1 MRIPA
6 RDTAAADGAKDGSG
20 PSRQPR
26 RDADRPSA
34 APAAPFAPFAPVMQS
49 LTALQRSVGN
59 AAVTRMLTAGRDAGG
74 GTGGAAVQR
83 ATAHQVLRSAGR
95 PLDAPLREEMESRL
109 GADFSDVRVHS
120 GPLAQRSA
128 AEIGARAYTSG
139 RDVVIGAG
147 GGDKHT
153 LAHELT
159 HVIQQRQGPVSGT
172 DTGRGLR
179 VSDPGDRF
187 EREAEANANR
197 VMAGPAPVQRAAC
210 GEHGPHGGPHHAYDT
225 RDAHDTRAPGSG
237 GRGVVQRKGPEELG
251 PTLPADPR
259 PGGLLGRLVA
269 RNPPPP
275 DPLVTKV
282 RADIDAYDRD
292 PVRDPMHCMLALTHL
307 TQEIAPAEDDAPANV
322 KPWLSAALEAV
333 KAELVLVNDQLVR
346 DDEFPA
352 GAGAPYSAM
361 TTNGMLWQEA
371 QWADSAAAFHMH
383 GPSYFRELSEL
394 NRAGMTKEIA
404 KGQGDRSWVP
414 DVRSKLTT
422 ALQQSVLSHYTGKT
436 RVEAMLAQGQMKSK
450 TELLRADPDAPN
462 NSEAYDKHVLANEGF
477 VFFFLEVRDSPFRST
492 RFTGPND
499 VPARIQ
505 MPLTSSPL
513 MSQGWLMLSDFV
525 QREYPTVRARPE
537 DPAQTEGKLNT
548 REDQFSAGFTL
559 PVRSFDLGA
568 GSASLDGEAVA
579 EAMEKE
585 SDPERRGQIFYSMS
599 QAAADEHSTMTYGAG
614 AQEQVHEERL
624 RSNTLMG
631 RDIVPGLVE
640 RAVVEIQRLEAVNPQ
655 LANRLKA
662 MSGADLMRFLL
673 KDLLRPQA
681 MLPNTVD
688 LSAATA
694 ELESG
699 ERVTV
704 PTQ

>member
-6 RDTAAADGAKDGSG
+6 RDKAAADAAKDGSG
-20 PSRQPR
+20 PSRQTR
-26 RDADRPSA
+26 RDADRPTAAA
-34 APAAPFAPFAPVMQS
+34 APAAQA
-49 LTALQRSVGN
+49 LTALQRTVGN
-59 AAVTRMLTAGRDAGG
+59 AALTRMLAAGRGAGTDP
-74 GTGGAAVQR
+74 GTGHEDAAVQR
-83 ATAHQVLRSAGR
+83 ATAHQVLRSPGR

-172 DTGRGLR
+172 DTEHGLR

-187 EREAEANANR
+187 EREAEANASR
-197 VMAGPAPVQRAAC
+197 VMTGPAPVQRAAC
-210 GEHGPHGGPHHAYDT
+210 DEDGTHGTHHTHGP
-225 RDAHDTRAPGSG
+225 DA
-237 GRGVVQRKGPEELG
+237 VVQRKGPEELG
-251 PTLPADPR
+251 PALPADPPR
-259 PGGLLGRLVA
+259 PGGLLGRIMA
-269 RNPPPP
+269 RNPAPA
-275 DPLVTKV
+275 DPLVAQV
-282 RADIDAYDRD
+282 RAGIAAYDSD
-292 PVRDPMHCMLALTHL
+292 PVRDPMHCMIELSRL
-307 TQEIAPAEDDAPANV
+307 TQEIAPAEEDAPAAV
-322 KPWLSAALEAV
+322 KPWLAAALGIV

-346 DDEFPA
+346 DAEFPA
-352 GAGAPYSAM
+352 EAGAPFSAM
-361 TTNGMLWQEA
+361 TTNGMLWQQE

-394 NRAGMTKEIA
+394 NRAGMAKEIGR
-404 KGQGDRSWVP
+404 GQGDRDWVAGT
-414 DVRSKLTT
+414 RSKLTA
-422 ALQQSVLSHYTGKT
+422 ALQQSVLCHYTGRSRAET
-436 RVEAMLAQGQMKSK
+436 MLAQGQMKSK
-450 TELLRADPDAPN
+450 TELLRANPDAPN

-477 VFFFLEVRDSPFRST
+477 VFFFLEVQDSPFRST
-492 RFTGPND
+492 RFSGED
-499 VPARIQ
+499 EPARIQ
-505 MPLTSSPL
+505 IPLTRSPL
-513 MSQGWLMLSDFV
+513 MNQGWLMLSDFA

-537 DPAQTEGKLNT
+537 DPAQTESKLNT
-548 REDQFSAGFTL
+548 REDAFSEEFTL
-559 PVRSFDLGA
+559 PVRKFDVGA
-568 GSASLDGEAVA
+568 GAAADSLDMEAVM
-579 EAMEKE
+579 EAMGNE
-585 SDPERRGQIFYSMS
+585 SNQERRGQIMFSTT
-599 QAAADEHSTMTYGAG
+599 QALSDAHSTMTYGSG
-614 AQEQVHEERL
+614 AQEQVHSERL

-655 LANRLKA
+655 LADRLKA

-688 LSAATA
+688 LGAATVV
-694 ELESG
+694 LESG
-699 ERVTV
+699 QRVGV
-704 PTQ
+704 PTH